1 MLPEKRMKYV
11 KGLLTT
17 AARALDG
24 YTLSKE
30 QFDEMFTINGQLWAR
45 LSSFEEPQPPAVVEQ
60 PVVEEVKGEETTDD
74 VSKV

>member
-17 AARALDG
+17 AAKALDG

-30 QFDEMFTINGQLWAR
+30 QFDEMFAINGQLWAR
-45 LSSFEEPQPPAVVEQ
+45 LSSFEQPQPPVVVEQ
-60 PVVEEVKGEETTDD
+60 PVEEVKSEETSDAN
-74 VSKV
+74 V

>member
-11 KGLLTT
+11 KGLLQT
-17 AARALDG
+17 AAKALDG

-45 LSSFEEPQPPAVVEQ
+45 LSSFEEPQPPVVVEQ
-60 PVVEEVKGEETTDD
+60 PVEEVKSEEPTDAN
-74 VSKV
+74 V